1 MSLVGVIDSVLPFLS
16 PSILHTYNK
25 TSQKPSSTTLKILS
39 KPMPQSQIRH
49 ISRCTITPQ
58 YTLEHPQPPKRCE
71 LTPWD
76 LSMLSAHY
84 IQKGLLFHPPPS
96 HKHPSNPTI
105 HHLKQS
111 LSKALAHFF
120 PLAGRFKTHHSSS
133 SSSSSS
139 LYVFI
144 DCNDL
149 GVEFIHAAADVTV
162 SDILDP
168 IDVPQIV
175 KSLFVFDGA
184 VNCDGHSI
192 SLLAVQV
199 TELIDGIFIGCSF
212 NHAVGDGTSFWHFF
226 NVWSEITRRGG
237 EGGDCISDATVGER
251 WFGDLDL
258 TLVRLP
264 FSRVDDFIERFE
276 APLLRERIFHFA
288 PESIARLKE
297 KANQACNS
305 NKISSFQA
313 LCALVW
319 RSITR
324 ARKLPPDQNTNCR
337 LATSNRSR
345 LQPPLSPHYFG
356 NCMQAVAATTTA
368 GQLLSH
374 DLGWAAWMVHQ
385 SVFGH
390 TDAIV
395 RGTLDAWVKSPV
407 VYHLSGFDGWSVMM
421 GSSPRFDMYG
431 NDFGWGKPLA
441 VRSGYANKFDGKV
454 TSYPGSEGGG
464 SMDLEICLLPEFMN
478 ALELDGEFMDV
489 VSH

>member
-1 MSLVGVIDSVLPFLS
+1 
-16 PSILHTYNK
+16 
-25 TSQKPSSTTLKILS
+25 
-39 KPMPQSQIRH
+39 MPQSQIRH
-49 ISRCTITPQ
+49 ISRCTITPRH
-58 YTLEHPQPPKRCE
+58 TLEHPPPPKRCE

-76 LSMLSAHY
+76 LAMLSAHY
-84 IQKGLLFHPPPS
+84 IQKGLLFHTPPS

-111 LSKALAHFF
+111 LSQALAHFF
-120 PLAGRFKTHHSSS
+120 PLAGRLKTHQSSSS

-149 GVEFIHAAADVTV
+149 GAEFIHAAADVTV

-184 VNCDGHSI
+184 VSCDGHNI

-212 NHAVGDGTSFWHFF
+212 NHVVGDGTSFTHFL

-251 WFGDLDL
+251 WFGDLDRS
-258 TLVRLP
+258 LVRLP
-264 FSRVDDFIERFE
+264 FSGVDDFIERFE

-313 LCALVW
+313 LYALVW
-319 RSITR
+319 RAIR
-324 ARKLPPDQNTNCR
+324 ARKLPPDQGTHCQLIVGNQT
-337 LATSNRSR
+337 R
-345 LQPPLSPHYFG
+345 LQPPSSPHYFG
-356 NCMQAVAATTTA
+356 NCTQGAASTSTTA
-368 GQLLSH
+368 QLLSH
-374 DLGWAAWMVHQ
+374 DLGWAAGLVHQ
-385 SVFGH
+385 PVAAQ
-390 TDAIV
+390 TDAAV
-395 RGTLDAWVKSPV
+395 RRTLDAWVKAPV
-407 VYHLSGFDGWSVMM
+407 VLRPSKFERWNVMM
-421 GSSPRFDMYG
+421 TGSPRFNIYG
-431 NDFGWGKPLA
+431 NDFGWGRPVA
-441 VRSGYANKFDGKV
+441 IRSGCGNRFDGRV
-454 TSYPGSEGGG
+454 T
-464 SMDLEICLLPEFMN
+464 
-478 ALELDGEFMDV
+478 
-489 VSH
+489 